1 MRIAKSLIDS
11 RMLGIA
17 AGLALLVPL
26 RAAAE
31 GMPLDYM
38 RYLYNPSAQ
47 QQEPLCIATGTPQMA
62 KAKRYMSNF
71 RSRIEAEGKGVIP
84 LEHVPV
90 AIAGLDKLA
99 ADPQLTAKV
108 LGPQWRISKTA
119 VYDFDDRYRDN
130 KTCEMAK
137 DDAGCRIRRVRAK
150 GGKRGDAEMNVK
162 PPGACKTSY
171 DGRSG
176 KVVFDKNGCVTNRVE
191 LGTSMHPR
199 ASMRAIARAKGSPLE
214 WVQQRYGE
222 DPGKFIMPAVDI
234 HQDRTRYV
242 LQHNDNYGKKDPK
255 TGKALPE
262 SWNPLVDVSVD
273 DVQTKKARG
282 ASSARGGFRFG
293 ALEADLNHPGSG
305 SGLAI
310 AQAKWDPPHSPAD
323 LKRPEFYRDSAVV
336 AVNEVVP
343 KLIKQLGIDFKP
355 SYSKYTYACIG
366 LGLIKESDVRAT
378 GMPNSRLRQA
388 QRNSMFGL
396 RNAAFGARRNSGF
409 ESRPWTKP
417 VARPW
422 ARPLR
427 GAFRR

>member
-1 MRIAKSLIDS
+1 MRISNRMISS
-11 RMLGIA
+11 RLLGLGA
-17 AGLALLVPL
+17 ALALLVPL

-38 RYLYNPSAQ
+38 RYLYNPGAQ

-62 KAKRYMSNF
+62 KAKRFMSNF

-84 LEHVPV
+84 LEHVPL

-99 ADPQLTAKV
+99 ADPQLTARV
-108 LGPQWRISKTA
+108 LGPQWRINKTA

-130 KTCEMAK
+130 SSCEMAK

-171 DGRSG
+171 DAQAG

-214 WVQQRYGE
+214 WTQQKYGE
-222 DPGKFIMPAVDI
+222 DPGKFILPSVDI

-255 TGKALPE
+255 TGQALPE

-282 ASSARGGFRFG
+282 PRNERGSFRFG

-310 AQAKWDPPHSPAD
+310 AKAKWDPPHSPAD
-323 LKRPEFYRDSAVV
+323 LKRKEFYQDEAVV
-336 AVNEVVP
+336 AVNQVVP

-366 LGLIKESDVRAT
+366 LGMIKESEVRAT

-388 QRNSMFGL
+388 QRNSMFGAK
-396 RNAAFGARRNSGF
+396 RNASFG
-409 ESRPWTKP
+409 SRPWMQP
-417 VARPW
+417 ARPW
-422 ARPLR
+422 AKPLR